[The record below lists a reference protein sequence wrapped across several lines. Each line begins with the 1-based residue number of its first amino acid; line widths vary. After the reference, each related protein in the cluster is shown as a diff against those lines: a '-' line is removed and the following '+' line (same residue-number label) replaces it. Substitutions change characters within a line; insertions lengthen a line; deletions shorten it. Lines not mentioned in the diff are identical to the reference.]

1 MAKRPRLFFLMS
13 LAQHRLKKSAD
24 SSFKAAFGISM
35 TQLGVLFFLEE
46 RPGAMLKDLGEE
58 LGVNASAITALVDRM
73 GEAGLVQRKPSA
85 TDERAQR
92 LFATAIGIKIAIAA
106 RPILARL
113 NAQLLQ
119 GFSEPEIEVV
129 DRFLNS
135 IVERF

>member
-1 MAKRPRLFFLMS
+1 
-13 LAQHRLKKSAD
+13 
-24 SSFKAAFGISM
+24 M

-46 RPGAMLKDLGEE
+46 RPGAMLKDLGKE

-73 GEAGLVQRKPSA
+73 GEAGLVQRKTSA
-85 TDERAQR
+85 TDDRAQR
-92 LFATAIGIKIAIAA
+92 LFATAAGTKIAIAA

-119 GFSEPEIEVV
+119 GFSESEIEVV

-135 IVERF
+135 ITERF